1 MKKIFVFILLITFV
15 IKPLYNLSYL
25 AYYEINVDY
34 ITEVFCINKEKVE
47 LACNGKCHLAKQLQT
62 DTNPQDDSK
71 TVVLLTEYLFAL
83 YFQENESFNF
93 KETQIPFNK
102 IVNTICNS
110 SYAYLYE
117 HNHFRPPMV

>member
-1 MKKIFVFILLITFV
+1 M
-15 IKPLYNLSYL
+15 
-25 AYYEINVDY
+25 DY

-83 YFQENESFNF
+83 YFQENENFNF
-93 KETQIPFNK
+93 KETQIPLNK

-117 HNHFRPPMV
+117 HSHFRPPMV

>member
-1 MKKIFVFILLITFV
+1 
-15 IKPLYNLSYL
+15 LSYL

-83 YFQENESFNF
+83 YFQENENFNF
-93 KETQIPFNK
+93 KETQIPLNK